1 MNRRAIAAIIRKDLT
16 IVVQSRAVMIPIVI
30 VPLVIFILLP
40 TLVGLAGPALINLPG
55 GQEQFLAGLPAGL
68 RAALEGLSPAQQPVV
83 LALVYLFAPLYLI
96 VPLMVASVIAAGS
109 FAGEKERKTLEA
121 LIYSPVSDRNL
132 FTAKLLSAWLPAVAA
147 GLFGFVVYTLAS
159 NLAAWGVMGRVF
171 FPTWMWLVLV
181 VWVMPAVAGMGLGV
195 SVMVSSK
202 VKSFQEAYQIGG
214 VVVLPILLLL
224 VGQIAGVMV
233 FSIGLVLL
241 LGLLLWGLTAVLLWY
256 GSKTFARSELI
267 AQL

>member
-16 IVVQSRAVMIPIVI
+16 IVVQSKAVMIPIVTL
-30 VPLVIFILLP
+30 PLVIFILLP

-55 GQEQFLAGLPAGL
+55 GQERFIAELPAGL

-83 LALVYLFAPLYLI
+83 LALVYQFAPLYLI
-96 VPLMVASVIAAGS
+96 VPLMVATAFAADS

-121 LIYSPVSDRNL
+121 LIYSPASDRDL

-195 SVMVSSK
+195 TVIVSSK
-202 VKSFQEAYQIGG
+202 VKSFQEAYVIGG
-214 VVVLPILLLL
+214 VAVLPILVLL
-224 VGQIAGVMV
+224 VGQIAGVVV
-233 FSIGLVLL
+233 FNVWLVLL
-241 LGLLLWGLTAVLLWY
+241 LGLALWGLTAILLWY
-256 GSKTFARSELI
+256 GSKTFARSELV